1 MFPEECFI
9 LDIMVFSFSYRQ
21 SCNSISEAG
30 NCVTESYKPS
40 QLQLNQAEPFHQQ
53 SYNSVQGGSGN
64 GIPISNRGLASL
76 AQSHHTT
83 SDSGLGQPPHTQV
96 SSSITAL
103 QQFVQGGYPYQD
115 QQPPSLFLSRSAP
128 DHIPVH
134 SGLVPAHITSM
145 VNAVYPPEHSNQ
157 SSIHHSAQSLEPSKL
172 NTAPHFVPMN
182 STSHPSHS
190 SNSAGFGSGHD
201 APSSTKAER
210 SPVSST
216 HTTTNSTS
224 HKGVG
229 SPAYMISGA
238 LGSKDMKIT
247 LLHEDMSK
255 HSSKE
260 RIRRLQ

>member
-1 MFPEECFI
+1 
-9 LDIMVFSFSYRQ
+9 MVFSFTHRQ
-21 SCNSISEAG
+21 SCNSISEAD

-40 QLQLNQAEPFHQQ
+40 QLQLNQAVAFHPQ

-64 GIPISNRGLASL
+64 GIPISNRGLANL
-76 AQSHHTT
+76 AQSHLTT
-83 SDSGLGQPPHTQV
+83 SDSGFGQLPHTQV
-96 SSSITAL
+96 SSSISAL
-103 QQFVQGGYPYQD
+103 QHFVQGGYPCQD

-157 SSIHHSAQSLEPSKL
+157 SFIYHSAQSLESSKL
-172 NTAPHFVPMN
+172 NTAPHFVPVN
-182 STSHPSHS
+182 STSHHSSAQS

-201 APSSTKAER
+201 APSSSKAEQ

-224 HKGVG
+224 NKGVG

-260 RIRRLQ
+260 RIRR